1 MIGSTVQNFAET
13 SRKKIRTL
21 EASISRYFVLSM
33 LAGLYV
39 GFGIVL
45 IFSIGAPLAA
55 ANSAGLKA
63 LMGASFGVALTLVIF
78 AGSELF
84 TGNNMVMTIGTL
96 SKKVTW
102 MDTMKLWVV
111 CYLGNLAGSLILAMA
126 ISMTGI
132 ASNAT
137 ASAFVLKVVSAKMNG
152 PLLSLFINGILCNI
166 LVCLAVWLSA
176 RAREDTAKI
185 FLIFWCLFAFIGS
198 GFEHSVANMT
208 LLGVGLF
215 IPHDPQLVS
224 WAGFARNLV
233 PVSLGNI
240 IGGAFFVGWAYWY
253 IAQEPA
259 EKKVPERE
267 GLENMFEF
275 ALNNSG
281 DGFDLNGFTITHG
294 AKEHIIA
301 NSNGDET
308 AIREVLG
315 KATSIASSKST
326 KEIDIEIA
334 KEAVKPHGAFALNRT
349 VS

>member
-1 MIGSTVQNFAET
+1 
-13 SRKKIRTL
+13 
-21 EASISRYFVLSM
+21 
-33 LAGLYV
+33 
-39 GFGIVL
+39 
-45 IFSIGAPLAA
+45 
-55 ANSAGLKA
+55 
-63 LMGASFGVALTLVIF
+63 
-78 AGSELF
+78 
-84 TGNNMVMTIGTL
+84 
-96 SKKVTW
+96 

-308 AIREVLG
+308 AIREVLE

>member
-1 MIGSTVQNFAET
+1 MIGSTVQNFAEA
-13 SRKKIRTL
+13 SQKKLRTL
-21 EASISRYFVLSM
+21 ESSFSRYFILSM

-84 TGNNMVMTIGTL
+84 TGNNMVMTIGSL

-102 MDTMKLWVV
+102 TDTMKLWVV
-111 CYLGNLAGSLILAMA
+111 CYLGNLAGSLLLALA
-126 ISMTGI
+126 ISMTGL
-132 ASNAT
+132 ASNAS
-137 ASAFVLKVVSAKMNG
+137 ASKFVLKVVNAKMNG
-152 PLLSLFINGILCNI
+152 PILGLFINGILCNI

-176 RAREDTAKI
+176 RAKEDTAKI

-215 IPHDPQLVS
+215 IPHDPQFVS
-224 WAGFARNLV
+224 WAGYVRNLV

-240 IGGAFFVGWAYWY
+240 VGGAFFVGWSYWY
-253 IAQEPA
+253 IAHEPA
-259 EKKVPERE
+259 KKEVLKRE
-267 GLENMFEF
+267 GLESVFEV

-281 DGFDLNGFTITHG
+281 DRFELNGFTITPS
-294 AKEHIIA
+294 AKEHIIS
-301 NSNGDET
+301 NSSGDVRAIKKALET
-308 AIREVLG
+308 
-315 KATSIASSKST
+315 ATSIASAKNK

-334 KEAVKPHGAFALNRT
+334 EEAV
-349 VS
+349 